1 MHPSTPNI
9 PPIWDGD
16 DDCNVFV
23 RGVID
28 VWVWLLF
35 VHERSRSGICAKLKT
50 ILDNSGVGQ
59 LQRLL
64 TIPLV
69 LSLHELRSDFLYSIG
84 AIQIY
89 L

>member
-35 VHERSRSGICAKLKT
+35 EHERSRSGNVCNIENN
-50 ILDNSGVGQ
+50 IGQ
-59 LQRLL
+59 FRG
-64 TIPLV
+64 
-69 LSLHELRSDFLYSIG
+69 R
-84 AIQIY
+84 
-89 L
+89 